1 MQITRVYGDTDF
13 ITGLRAIAASMV
25 VIIHKG
31 AFDELGILGQTVTS
45 AGKYGVD
52 IFFVIS
58 GFTIAKTFGE
68 ATSFRHYLF
77 RRLMRI
83 VPLYWMVLVV
93 ATLLWQSGQF
103 TLPYWMQL
111 YDVGP
116 DFYNLIVHMTM
127 LSYLDYRIANSLL
140 GVEWS
145 IPIEVFS
152 YVVMP
157 AVLFLGR
164 TIPRTLLALFGLLL
178 LTAILSHISKEIFGT
193 SRPISWS
200 PVASGHLFFVGVPAF
215 YLRRKLEAVEGL
227 KVILWIAGA
236 LIMYAIAMA
245 LDFGGRDALIAVA
258 TAVLIIF
265 VTPARA
271 GWLTK
276 VLTTRLMLFVGSVSY
291 SLYLI
296 HLLVA
301 HILTDLQL
309 LPPAGLITFGV
320 VFCIS
325 VALSTLTY
333 VLVER
338 PTNELGRRIVKKR
351 EAARAPA

>member
-13 ITGLRAIAASMV
+13 ITGLRAIAATMV
-25 VIIHKG
+25 VIIHTG
-31 AFDELGILGQTVTS
+31 AFSELGLLGQSITL

-68 ATSFRHYLF
+68 ATSYRHYLF

-83 VPLYWMVLVV
+83 VPLYWMMLVV
-93 ATLLWQSGQF
+93 ATLLWRSGQF
-103 TLPYWMQL
+103 TLPYWMQF

-145 IPIEVFS
+145 IPIEVFW

-157 AVLFLGR
+157 MVLFLGR
-164 TIPRTLLALFGLLL
+164 TIPRTLLAVIGFLL
-178 LTAILSHISKEIFGT
+178 LTAILSYISKEIFGT

-200 PVASGHLFFVGVPAF
+200 PVASGHLFFIGVLAF
-215 YLRRKLEAVEGL
+215 FLRQKLEGIEGRQ
-227 KVILWIAGA
+227 VTFWIAGA
-236 LIMYAIAMA
+236 LVGYGVAMA

-258 TAVLIIF
+258 TAILIVF

-276 VLTTRLMLFVGSVSY
+276 ALTARPMLFVGSVSY

-296 HLLVA
+296 HLLVT

-309 LPPAGLITFGV
+309 VPPSGLVTFAV
-320 VFCIS
+320 VLAVS
-325 VALSTLTY
+325 LALSTLTY
-333 VLVER
+333 AMVER
-338 PTNELGRRIVKKR
+338 PTNELGRRIVRKR
-351 EAARAPA
+351 EMAQA

>member
-1 MQITRVYGDTDF
+1 
-13 ITGLRAIAASMV
+13 MV
-25 VIIHKG
+25 VIIHTG
-31 AFDELGILGQTVTS
+31 AFNDLGVLGATVTS

-68 ATSFRHYLF
+68 ATSYRHYLF
-77 RRLMRI
+77 RRMMRI
-83 VPLYWMVLVV
+83 VPLYWLILVV
-93 ATLLWQSGQF
+93 ATLLWQSGYF

-145 IPIEVFS
+145 IPIEVFW

-157 AVLFLGR
+157 FVLFLGR
-164 TIPRTLLALFGLLL
+164 SIPRTLLAVVGLLL
-178 LTAILSHISKEIFGT
+178 LTAILSYASKQVFGT

-200 PVASGHLFFVGVPAF
+200 PVASGHLFFVGVLAF
-215 YLRRKLEAVEGL
+215 YLRRKFQDAEGPR
-227 KVILWIAGA
+227 VTLWIAGA
-236 LIMYAIAMA
+236 LIGYAVA
-245 LDFGGRDALIAVA
+245 LAVDFGGRDAVIAVA
-258 TAVLIIF
+258 TAILIVF

-271 GWLTK
+271 GSLTK
-276 VLTTRLMLFVGSVSY
+276 VLTVRPMLFVGSISY

-296 HLLVA
+296 HLLVT
-301 HILTDLQL
+301 HMLTDLQL
-309 LPPAGLITFGV
+309 LPPGGLVTFGV
-320 VFCIS
+320 VFGIS
-325 VALSTLTY
+325 IALSTLTY
-333 VLVER
+333 IYVER
-338 PTNELGRRIVKKR
+338 PTNELGRRIVNKR
-351 EAARAPA
+351 EAAQV